1 MAVIVQKYGGTSVG
15 SLSRIE
21 SVAENVIA
29 TVRQG
34 HQVVVVL
41 SAMSGDTNRLI
52 ALAKQLDKQPS
63 TRELDMLM
71 ASGEQVSISLLSIA
85 LIQRGFSAVSL
96 LAHQVGIKTNNHFGR
111 AKIESIDT
119 QRLAQAF
126 EQEQIVV
133 VAGFQGTDSEGN
145 ITTLGRGGSD
155 TSAVALAVAGKAS
168 ECQIFTDVDGI
179 YTADPRLIKESR
191 KIPMLAFEEA
201 LIMASLGAKVLQN
214 RAVEYGYRHNMPIR
228 VLSSFEPGE
237 GSLVTHK
244 ETLCAE
250 LNRINPVTSIAHH
263 NDDALVTIANIT
275 GEDALAALFIC
286 IGKNGIETEMLNKSF
301 QQDGLIKVQFVI
313 HCQDETKLI
322 KSLQS
327 LTIKC
332 DFNAVQINT
341 EVAKISA
348 IGVGIKSYAGLVGEL
363 LTSLAQA
370 HIDVHLISTSELNLS
385 VVIDESNVKAAISR
399 LHNAFQLDSLPK

>member
-41 SAMSGDTNRLI
+41 SAMSGETNRLI

-71 ASGEQVSISLLSIA
+71 ASGEQVSISLLAIA

-96 LAHQVGIKTNNHFGR
+96 LAHQLGIKTNNHFGR
-111 AKIESIDT
+111 AKIESIDNT
-119 QRLAQAF
+119 RLAQAF

-155 TSAVALAVAGKAS
+155 TSAVALAVAAKAS
-168 ECQIFTDVDGI
+168 ECQIYTDVDGI
-179 YTADPRLIKESR
+179 YSADPRLVKTAV
-191 KIPMLAFEEA
+191 KIPTLAFEEA
-201 LIMASLGAKVLQN
+201 LVMASLGAKVLQN
-214 RAVEYGYRHNMPIR
+214 RAVEYGYRYNMPIR

-250 LNRINPVTSIAHH
+250 LNRTNPVTSIAHH
-263 NDDALVTIANIT
+263 CDDALVTITGIASDEIT
-275 GEDALAALFIC
+275 AKLFIC

-301 QQDGLIKVQFVI
+301 QQDGHIKVQFI
-313 HCQDETKLI
+313 INQQDETKLTQ
-322 KSLQS
+322 SLQS
-327 LTIKC
+327 LTIKYGFDC
-332 DFNAVQINT
+332 VQINT
-341 EVAKISA
+341 KVAKISA
-348 IGVGIKSYAGLVGEL
+348 IGVGIKSYAGLVGDL
-363 LTSLAQA
+363 LSSLAQA
-370 HIDVHLISTSELNLS
+370 QIDVHLISTSELNLS
-385 VVIDESNVKAAISR
+385 VVIDESNLKAAISR